1 MKHDQ
6 LDSILAED
14 ENVELSTKGSENQ
27 RKMLDK
33 KKISTSSLPESR
45 ATSRIYELKPK
56 VYEEKLFSFFEHSP
70 NQNKNGYQTCS
81 QKWN

>member
-6 LDSILAED
+6 LDSILTED
-14 ENVELSTKGSENQ
+14 QNAELSTIGTENK

-45 ATSRIYELKPK
+45 ATSRVYELKPK
-56 VYEEKLFSFFEHSP
+56 VYEEKLFAFFEYCP

-81 QKWN
+81 